1 MSSICD
7 ENKTHHLDGLPGI
20 ETVLSTLAGE
30 GEKKKKKVENF
41 RGRTLWGTSLSAGCI
56 HAGSA
61 VGDERRSILGTFKI
75 GVQNNINDIG
85 YLMPFNV

>member
-1 MSSICD
+1 MVSM
-7 ENKTHHLDGLPGI
+7 
-20 ETVLSTLAGE
+20 LAGE
-30 GEKKKKKVENF
+30 GKKKTKLRIFVGGLCGGL
-41 RGRTLWGTSLSAGCI
+41 RLALRCI